1 DRAVALIDLAKAIDG
16 ARHPRYSERAAA
28 GWVLADAKTV
38 LEPLA
43 QAGADEAYTSGSAIR
58 TAGSIDFMKRF
69 DRAVRGDTDLAST
82 LIAQQGADEEGVL
95 LASIEAAPDELVARE
110 W

>member
-1 DRAVALIDLAKAIDG
+1 
-16 ARHPRYSERAAA
+16 
-28 GWVLADAKTV
+28 
-38 LEPLA
+38 
-43 QAGADEAYTSGSAIR
+43 DEAYTSGSAIR

-110 W
+110 WSSLLRSTRDGDAPLAAVYETYRSARAAAEGADPGSAEQEALQEARA